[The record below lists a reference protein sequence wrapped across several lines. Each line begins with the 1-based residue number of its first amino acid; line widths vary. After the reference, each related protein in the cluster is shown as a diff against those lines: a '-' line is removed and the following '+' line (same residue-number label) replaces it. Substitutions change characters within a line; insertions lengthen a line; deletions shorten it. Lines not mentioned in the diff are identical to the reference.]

1 MDTYKLI
8 YIFSFTT
15 VYFAEC
21 YGADPLHKNTGLVTV
36 NELSITSNVSIRY
49 AKVLLRSLVKN
60 SDSKSHEVS
69 FEVRIPHEAY
79 ITSFTIVTNEKT
91 IHAYI
96 TEKVKAA
103 EEYNQAKENNVT
115 AGIVTQK
122 SKVADDMDRDIFS
135 VKVNVAAKSSLKFR
149 LEYEELL
156 RKNAGIYSQILFVD
170 TDHIIPYLEIV
181 CEFKEK
187 QKFKRMVYKSPLD
200 AEKMAI
206 NGEEIDGYG
215 NYIKKIV
222 WRPSETDQESAFLE
236 KPFEIQYELEPPED
250 GGIVFLNGKGEFV
263 HMFSTPCE
271 ETKIMMK
278 QIVFVIDISGSMK
291 GEPIKLV
298 LKTIIKILT
307 QLRTQDYFNIIV
319 FNDKSRM
326 WRRDFQPA
334 SLYNIAD
341 AKAFVETEL
350 VAGGA
355 TNINDALLGAISL
368 FGSKYESV
376 ENDRSGQMIVFLT
389 DGETTTGERNLDKIR
404 TNARR
409 MNYYESDKCC
419 KSSIYTIA
427 FGKGADVDF
436 LAVLASEHSGTLTIV
451 RESSVEN
458 NEMLELYHGL
468 ENPYYKEVE
477 FTFRVG
483 NEIIPAENITRTRF
497 RQYDC
502 GNELVVGGW
511 TYQNA
516 EIKPVITAEGIEDS
530 IVFDSVPTVR
540 TQNVD
545 TETLS
550 RLVVYQMVKQL
561 LKEAS
566 VANKERSQEATDKA
580 LELSLKY
587 GFVTPLTSLVVTDIF
602 KKPTESVMSAEF
614 LSRISNSRGQPLLR
628 SGFSFIYDIQN
639 DHLNETSEYG
649 FWLDYDDEERNN
661 YTSEAS
667 HYTYNIKSVFS
678 LLLALF
684 LHITYKW

>member
-1 MDTYKLI
+1 MDTYKFI
-8 YIFSFTT
+8 YIVFFIT
-15 VYFAEC
+15 VYFEEC
-21 YGADPLHKNTGLVTV
+21 YGADRLRKNTGMVTV
-36 NELSITSNVSIRY
+36 NELSIASNVSIRY
-49 AKVLLRSLVKN
+49 AKVLVRSLVQN
-60 SDSKSHEVS
+60 SDSTSHEVS

-103 EEYNQAKENNVT
+103 EVYNQAKEKNVT

-122 SKVADDMDRDIFS
+122 SDIADDMDRDIFS
-135 VKVNVAAKSSLKFR
+135 VKVNVAAKSSLEFR

-156 RKNAGIYSQILFVD
+156 MKNAGIYSQTLFVD
-170 TDHIIPYLEIV
+170 TDHIIPYLEVV

-187 QKFKRMVYKSPLD
+187 QKFKGTVYKSPLD
-200 AEKMAI
+200 ARKMAI
-206 NGEEIDGYG
+206 NGEELDEYGY
-215 NYIKKIV
+215 YIKKVV
-222 WRPSETDQESAFLE
+222 WRPSETDQEGAFLE

-271 ETKIMMK
+271 ETKIMTK

-298 LKTIIKILT
+298 LETMLNILT
-307 QLRTQDYFNIIV
+307 QLRNQDDFSIIV
-319 FNDKSRM
+319 FNEKSRM

-334 SLYNIAD
+334 TLYNIAN
-341 AKAFVETEL
+341 AKKFIKTEL

-355 TNINDALLGAISL
+355 TNINDALLRAIAL
-368 FGSKYESV
+368 FGSEYEPV

-389 DGETTTGERNLDKIR
+389 DGEPTEGEKNLDKIR
-404 TNARR
+404 TNVRR
-409 MNYYESDKCC
+409 MNYYESEKCC

-436 LAVLASEHSGTLTIV
+436 LAVLASEQDGTLTIV

-516 EIKPVITAEGIEDS
+516 EIQPVITAEGIEDS
-530 IVFDSVPTVR
+530 IVFDSVSTVR
-540 TQNVD
+540 TRNVD
-545 TETLS
+545 AETLS

-566 VANKERSQEATDKA
+566 RANTGRSQEATGKA

-602 KKPTESVMSAEF
+602 QKTQESESEMPPRQFIQKGPS
-614 LSRISNSRGQPLLR
+614 GR
-628 SGFSFIYDIQN
+628 SGFNFMYDIQH
-639 DHLNETSEYG
+639 DYLNETNEYS
-649 FWLDYDDEERNN
+649 FWLGYDDEVQDN

-667 HYTYNIKSVFS
+667 QPYYNIVSVFS
-678 LLLALF
+678 LLLAVSLD
-684 LHITYKW
+684 ISCRW